1 MLDAARVLLSLVMP
15 PDLLSWARIDF
26 FLASFNLVED
36 LPDATTFLT
45 TVPPKCVAASFLA
58 LGAATFGNLQ
68 MSVPTSPH
76 SSYRVEVAGLQ
87 CIGRFGKQGRF

>member
-45 TVPPKCVAASFLA
+45 TVPPMCVAASFLA

-87 CIGRFGKQGRF
+87 SIGRLGKQGRF